1 MKKASTSIIF
11 GVISSDVWVIHKNNE
26 INDLRKSYL
35 YKLCKQE
42 KYQDFMIYV
51 NHVTNNNIMNL
62 KIWKRFNLLS
72 YLLKVVFILVL
83 YTVYI
88 TQRTIP
94 GILLSSSS
102 APATNLQNASVDFD
116 KTFPN
121 YKKFTLKPFE
131 IKFNVNQ
138 NLT

>member
-1 MKKASTSIIF
+1 
-11 GVISSDVWVIHKNNE
+11 
-26 INDLRKSYL
+26 
-35 YKLCKQE
+35 
-42 KYQDFMIYV
+42 MIYV

-62 KIWKRFNLLS
+62 KIWKRFNLVS

-83 YTVYI
+83 YTAYI

-94 GILLSSSS
+94 GILSSSSS

-121 YKKFTLKPFE
+121 YK
-131 IKFNVNQ
+131 
-138 NLT
+138 NLL

>member
-1 MKKASTSIIF
+1 
-11 GVISSDVWVIHKNNE
+11 
-26 INDLRKSYL
+26 
-35 YKLCKQE
+35 
-42 KYQDFMIYV
+42 MIYV

-62 KIWKRFNLLS
+62 KIWKRFNLVS

-83 YTVYI
+83 YTAYI

-94 GILLSSSS
+94 GILSSSS
-102 APATNLQNASVDFD
+102 APATNLQNASVGFD
-116 KTFPN
+116 KTFSN